1 MTGAC
6 PLFSCA
12 VKPRFLLAF
21 LLALPLAAQDVFVPP
36 VPKGIA
42 KEGKVRTP
50 RPIPFPSEETEWV
63 RMTSPRFDVI
73 SSASNDRTRE
83 LVKDIETLANALG
96 APNISRAT
104 LFLFAKR
111 RESQPYFD
119 LLFAKDGATSTGAYV
134 RHDGGGTMFVDGSRG
149 RRIERTAMHELI
161 HDLLRQH
168 DVAPPLWLEEGLAE
182 YFSSAIIEDDR
193 VIAGDPIRE
202 HDQFF
207 KRRSVMPI
215 EQLFAI
221 KAESPQAAS
230 TAFYAQSW
238 AAVEWLMYV
247 DDKKF
252 FPFLRDVA
260 RGTDVT
266 LAMKTHY
273 DRTPRD
279 MESAMRV
286 RDRGT
291 RRVMFDAQ
299 RPSLPEGRPL
309 DRATLLFEL
318 GDFLTRVAGAEK
330 EAQRHFAEAL
340 RVDPKHARALA
351 ATGDLEGAVAAAPHD
366 PEVHLMYAEVLMT
379 TATGPFAG
387 IFEPVSGDDGKFRRA
402 RELARHALTIGGDEG
417 RARGLIGTSMLV
429 EKDFTPG
436 IAELER
442 ARVLLPQRMDF
453 ALNLYAMYLAIGD
466 RTKVDALYAAAFEHS
481 RDKQT
486 VFAARN
492 VLLAAE
498 TMRANR
504 LTSEGKLEEAAV
516 VVRRL
521 AAATTDPLGRGEL
534 ERQAS
539 QLESTANVN
548 RHITRYNEAIALSN
562 AGRKREARK
571 VLDELLKIAT
581 DPLVIRDAKRL
592 RAEL

>member
-1 MTGAC
+1 MK
-6 PLFSCA
+6 LLL
-12 VKPRFLLAF
+12 VLLLAF
-21 LLALPLAAQDVFVPP
+21 PLAAQDVFVPP

-42 KEGKVRTP
+42 KDGKVRTP

-73 SSASNDRTRE
+73 SSAGNDRTRE

-96 APNISRAT
+96 SPNTSRAT

-119 LLFAKDGATSTGAYV
+119 LLFAKEGANSTGAYV
-134 RHDGGGTMFVDGSRG
+134 RHDGGGTMFIDGSRG

-182 YFSSAIIEDDR
+182 YFSSAIIDDAR
-193 VIAGDPIRE
+193 VVAGDPIRE

-207 KRRSVMPI
+207 KQRSMMPI

-221 KAESPQAAS
+221 KAESAAAAS

-252 FPFLRDVA
+252 FPFLHDVA
-260 RGTDVT
+260 RGTDVAT
-266 LAMKTHY
+266 AMKKHY

-286 RDRGT
+286 RDRGS
-291 RRVMFDAQ
+291 RRVVFDAQ
-299 RPSLPEGRPL
+299 RPSIPDAQPL
-309 DRATLLFEL
+309 DRATLLYEL
-318 GDFLTRVAGAEK
+318 GDFLTHVAGAEK

-340 RVDPKHARALA
+340 RVNPKHARTLA
-351 ATGDLEGAVAAAPHD
+351 ATGDLEGAVAAAPND
-366 PEVHLMYAEVLMT
+366 PEVHLIYAEVLMT

-387 IFEPVSGDDGKFRRA
+387 IFEPVSGDELKFRRA
-402 RELARHALTIGGDEG
+402 RELAKHALTIGGEEG

-429 EKDFTPG
+429 EDDVTPG
-436 IAELER
+436 IVELER

-453 ALNLYAMYLAIGD
+453 ALNLYAMYLATGN
-466 RTKVDALYAAAFEHS
+466 RAKADALYAAAFEHS
-481 RDKQT
+481 RDKQ
-486 VFAARN
+486 VIFAARN
-492 VLLAAE
+492 VLVATE
-498 TMRANR
+498 TNRANR
-504 LTSEGKLEEAAV
+504 LASEGNLEEAAK
-516 VVRRL
+516 VVRQL
-521 AAATTDPLGRGEL
+521 ASATKDALGRGEL
-534 ERQAS
+534 ERQAA

-562 AGRKREARK
+562 AGRKREAKK
-571 VLDELLKIAT
+571 VIDELLKVAT